1 MSQTATSTEIQQNV
15 GRYQDT
21 AQRDPVFITKNGR
34 PHTVLLSAHH
44 FEVLTRGRIAGKTA
58 DLDEATLQAILNS
71 KMDPKHDHLNDLL
84 DDEK

>member
-1 MSQTATSTEIQQNV
+1 M
-15 GRYQDT
+15 
-21 AQRDPVFITKNGR
+21 
-34 PHTVLLSAHH
+34 LLSAHH

>member
-1 MSQTATSTEIQQNV
+1 MTQTATSTEFQQNV
-15 GRYQDT
+15 GRYQDS

-58 DLDEATLQAILNS
+58 DLDDATLQAILNAE
-71 KMDPKHDHLNDLL
+71 MDPAHDHLNALL
-84 DDEK
+84 DEKK